1 MLSRIGKICIY
12 MTCALAGALPA
23 AAQDIIYV
31 CVKDGRELMTDRPC
45 EVLGATTKRI
55 RTPESFKP
63 LSVIGG
69 GLTTG
74 ERRMLRDYEARNDAL
89 DRDHEARKLA
99 DREAANRADALNVA
113 ECRRLDAEKKRVIER
128 QRQFSTQGLTDR
140 HREINDEMYRRRC
153 KTL

>member
-1 MLSRIGKICIY
+1 MIGRIGKICIY
-12 MTCALAGALPA
+12 MTCALAGVSPA
-23 AAQDIIYV
+23 VAQDIIYV

-55 RTPESFKP
+55 RTPESFTP

-74 ERRMLRDYEARNDAL
+74 ERRMLREYEARNDAL
-89 DRDHEARKLA
+89 DREHEARRLA

-113 ECRRLDAEKKRVIER
+113 ECRRLDAVKKSIVNQ
-128 QRQFSTQGLTDR
+128 QRQHSTQWLTDR